1 MNHCYERAIRKVDGA
16 EQPRYELSDGP
27 GSPFY
32 CDVATFE
39 ETVAIHPAW
48 KEELHSHGFHT
59 VLWFTAGRGTHIVD
73 FEPHEVRPG
82 RVFFLSADQVHTY
95 SNMCGEAGVSLLLG
109 RDALPLVNVQL
120 ARDFE
125 FGLFNRYRSVP
136 YCDVPPEAEDEL
148 RDLLDRIGREQRTGK
163 FLDAH
168 WDCLAAY
175 LTLLFVFFRRRCVW
189 PDSQKS
195 QSQKQLHT
203 FYRFQQLLEQHYKEA
218 LKVNDYAE
226 MLGQSMRSLQRIT
239 SDVTGMTPLQVMH
252 DWYILKAKRMLAYSD
267 RPILEIVR
275 ELGLPDVN
283 YFRRFFQRET
293 HQWPEDFRRQWV
305 PSMEVEPE

>member
-1 MNHCYERAIRKVDGA
+1 MNQCYERTIRKVDGA
-16 EQPRYELSDGP
+16 EQLHYALSDGP

-32 CDVATFE
+32 CDVAAFDE
-39 ETVAIHPAW
+39 AAAVHPEM
-48 KEELHSHGFHT
+48 KEAVHSHGFHS

-82 RVFFLSADQVHTY
+82 RVFFLAADQMHAY
-95 SNMCGEAGVSLLLG
+95 NNICGEAGVSLLLG

-163 FLDAH
+163 FLNAH

-252 DWYILKAKRMLAYSD
+252 DWYILKAKRMLAFTDYSIHD
-267 RPILEIVR
+267 IVN
-275 ELGLPDVN
+275 ELGLPNRD

-293 HQWPEDFRRQWV
+293 QQWPEDFRRQWV
-305 PSMEVEPE
+305 PFMDEESE

>member
-16 EQPRYELSDGP
+16 ERLHYELNDGS

-32 CDVATFE
+32 CDVAAFDE
-39 ETVAIHPAW
+39 AAVVHPKMKETV
-48 KEELHSHGFHT
+48 HSHGFHS

-82 RVFFLSADQVHTY
+82 RVFFLSADQMHAY
-95 SNMCGEAGVSLLLG
+95 NYMCGEAGVSLLLG
-109 RDALPLVNVQL
+109 RDALPLVNEQL

-125 FGLFNRYRSVP
+125 FGLFNRYRRVP

-148 RDLLDRIGREQRTGK
+148 RDLLDRIGREQTTGK

-168 WDCLAAY
+168 WDCLAAH
-175 LTLLFVFFRRRCVW
+175 LTLLFVFFRRHCVW

-195 QSQKQLHT
+195 QGQKQQHT
-203 FYRFQQLLEQHYKEA
+203 FYRFQQLLEQHDKEA

-226 MLGQSMRSLQRIT
+226 MLGLYMRKLQRVT
-239 SDVTGMTPLQVMH
+239 SDVAGVTPLQVMH
-252 DWYILKAKRMLAYSD
+252 DWYILKAKQMLAYSD

>member
-16 EQPRYELSDGP
+16 ERLHYELNDGS
-27 GSPFY
+27 GNPFY
-32 CDVATFE
+32 CDVAAFDE
-39 ETVAIHPAW
+39 AAVVHPKMKETV
-48 KEELHSHGFHT
+48 HSHGFHS

-82 RVFFLSADQVHTY
+82 RVFFLSADQMHAY
-95 SNMCGEAGVSLLLG
+95 NYMCGEAGVGLLLG
-109 RDALPLVNVQL
+109 RDALPLVNAQL
-120 ARDFE
+120 AEDFE

-189 PDSQKS
+189 PNGMRHQNHEH
-195 QSQKQLHT
+195 LHQ
-203 FYRFQQLLEQHYKEA
+203 FYRFQQLLEQHDKEW
-218 LKVNDYAE
+218 LKVGDYAR
-226 MLGQSMRSLQRIT
+226 MLNMSEKNLVRIVRQ
-239 SDVTGMTPLQVMH
+239 VTGVTPIQVMH
-252 DWYILKAKRMLAYSD
+252 DWYVLRAKRLLATTS
-267 RPILEIVR
+267 ITFAEIAD
-275 ELGLPDVN
+275 ELGFQSAD
-283 YFRRFFQRET
+283 YFRKYFRQQT
-293 HQWPEDFRRQWV
+293 QQSPTDFRRQWV
-305 PSMEVEPE
+305 LSMEEKSE